1 MYKAAS
7 RLLLLRSS
15 HSQMRITFQ
24 PRAIKA
30 RIVSSSRSMFRVI
43 LASQNGVLLLGNLK
57 YLHPSW
63 PCQKQPST
71 NMTVLYFFNTIS
83 GEPGSFLLFRRYRS
97 PLLNKNFRTKISGL
111 VSLPLIA
118 AMQRLRCSGV
128 KTSAMYFKLII
139 STNSSYIGINSQ
151 LVSLAIYQI
160 TYDMQQYSFVF
171 L

>member
-1 MYKAAS
+1 MSLKSFCKAAS

-15 HSQMRITFQ
+15 HSQIRIIFQ
-24 PRAIKA
+24 PRAAKA
-30 RIVSSSRSMFRVI
+30 CVVSLSRSMFRVI
-43 LASQNGVLLLGNLK
+43 LAFQNGVLLLGSLK

-83 GEPGSFLLFRRYRS
+83 GDPGSFLLFRRYRS

-118 AMQRLRCSGV
+118 AIHRLRCSGV
-128 KTSAMYFKLII
+128 ITSAMAHLFNGNQSGQIGFIFFSSAFCVVNLI
-139 STNSSYIGINSQ
+139 TNMLN
-151 LVSLAIYQI
+151 L
-160 TYDMQQYSFVF
+160 
-171 L
+171 